1 MDRFLTKNRSTE
13 PTNSPA
19 VEDTAAKKPK
29 NSWPI
34 KIRRYEAAYI
44 KYGFTAIQKNGHDC
58 PKCVLCLETLSNECL
73 KPSKLQRHLMQKH
86 PAEAEKTADFFRR
99 KEEHLARQSAAFTQQ
114 ATVPERALKASFLA
128 SYHIARAKK
137 PHTIGED
144 LLLPATKDIVRELL
158 GEDAAKKIDA
168 VPLSDNTVS
177 QRIGDMAQDVSAQ
190 LLEQVRASEYF
201 ALQLDESTDISNE
214 AQLLVYIRFISQERF
229 VEEILFCKAL
239 ERRTTGK
246 DIFQVLDDYIESNGL
261 NWARCVG
268 VCSDGAAAM
277 TGKISGVTA
286 LIKQKAPHVV
296 ATHCMLHR
304 EALVAKRM
312 DNELNQ
318 VLQEVVQVVNFIK
331 ARPLKH
337 RLFTLLCN
345 EMGARFE
352 GLLLHSNVRWLSR
365 GAVLNRVY
373 ELRREVGEFLSSEKH
388 QLAERFTDATWIRKL
403 AYMSDIF
410 LHLNVLN
417 QSMQGRDTYILQ
429 VQDKVRAFSKKIML
443 WSNKLQEGV
452 TEMFPLLHQELLSC
466 DDLGSISP
474 MIQSH
479 LEHLQGY
486 FKDYF
491 PDLENT
497 HLNWVRNPFSPGVGS
512 SLDIKSQEELIE
524 MTNSGDL
531 KLNFEALPLSNY
543 WLHVRKDYP
552 TLADRALKCL
562 LPFATTYLCE
572 SGFST
577 LKVLKT
583 KHRARLHVDNDMR
596 MALTD
601 IKPRLDRLCRSH
613 QAHPSH

>member
-1 MDRFLTKNRSTE
+1 MDRFLKRPKEQTD
-13 PTNSPA
+13 SPA
-19 VEDTAAKKPK
+19 VEDIAAKQSK
-29 NSWPI
+29 NSWPT
-34 KIRRYEAAYI
+34 KTRKYDAAYI

-86 PAEAEKTADFFRR
+86 PVEAEKTIDFFLR
-99 KEEHLARQSAAFTQQ
+99 KEEHLVRQSATFTQQ
-114 ATVPERALKASFLA
+114 ATIPERALKASFLA

-144 LLLPATKDIVRELL
+144 LILPATKDIVRQLL

-177 QRIGDMAQDVSAQ
+177 RRIGDMARDVSAQ

-201 ALQLDESTDISNE
+201 ALQLDESTDLSNE
-214 AQLLVYIRFISQERF
+214 AQLLVYIRFISQGRF

-239 ERRTTGK
+239 EKRSTGK

-261 NWARCVG
+261 DWTRCVG
-268 VCSDGAAAM
+268 VCTDGAAAM
-277 TGKISGVTA
+277 TGKVSGVTA

-312 DNELNQ
+312 GDELNQ

-331 ARPLKH
+331 ARPMKH
-337 RLFTLLCN
+337 RLFAVLCN

-373 ELRREVGEFLSSEKH
+373 ELRREVSEFLSSEKH
-388 QLAERFTDATWIRKL
+388 QLADRFTDATWICKL

-410 LHLNVLN
+410 QHLNVLN

-474 MIQSH
+474 LIQSH

-486 FKDYF
+486 FKNYF

-497 HLNWVRNPFSPGVGS
+497 HVNWVRNPFAPSVGC
-512 SLDIKSQEELIE
+512 SLDLKSQEELID

-531 KLNFEALPLSNY
+531 KLNFEALPLSDY

-583 KHRARLHVDNDMR
+583 KHRARLHMDNDMR
-596 MALTD
+596 MALTE
-601 IKPRLDRLCRSH
+601 IKPRVDKLCRSH